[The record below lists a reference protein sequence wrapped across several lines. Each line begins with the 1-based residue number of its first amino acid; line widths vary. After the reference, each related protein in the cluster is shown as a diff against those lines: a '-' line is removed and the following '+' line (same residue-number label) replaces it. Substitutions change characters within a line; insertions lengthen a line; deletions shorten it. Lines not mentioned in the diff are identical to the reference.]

1 MGQLFFQ
8 YLSGR
13 RVYACAACQIHLTRH
28 DDIVSKA
35 FHGTH
40 GRAYLFEKVVNVQTG
55 EPVERPM
62 TTGIHIVVDVYC
74 LKCSCILGWKYIKA
88 YEESQKY
95 KEGKVIL
102 EKALIN
108 EVDESA
114 LLA

>member
-62 TTGIHIVVDVYC
+62 TTGIHI
-74 LKCSCILGWKYIKA
+74 IKA